1 MSYNLRAKG
10 SSLYGSYDG
19 HGLCLPPLGFLLEP
33 EAYGLCQTGP
43 LFSQDTEASEGSG
56 FTPIDTVDWA
66 VELFCIYIYIILYI
80 YIYIISLIFLHN
92 MVQLFCLSLF
102 NML

>member
-33 EAYGLCQTGP
+33 DAYGLCQTGP

-66 VELFCIYIYIILYI
+66 VELFCIYHSVYI
-80 YIYIISLIFLHN
+80 YNLSLIFLHN

>member
-1 MSYNLRAKG
+1 MSYNLPAKG

-56 FTPIDTVDWA
+56 FTPIDTLDWA
-66 VELFCIYIYIILYI
+66 VELFCIYHSVYI
-80 YIYIISLIFLHN
+80 YRISLIFLHN